1 MEGNLGKRFRQAIPI
16 GDVRIAF
23 RKSDSDKRPIGAATL
38 DYSTGYCLTNIVN
51 DEFCTERKLQMAR
64 EYWKPSNLLYPVPA
78 AIITTANKEGKTDM
92 MTAAW
97 VGTVCSDPVM
107 VSVSVRPSRL
117 THDYIEET
125 GVFVIN
131 LTTRELAYAADWV
144 GVKSGRDVD
153 KWKEMKL
160 TPLPSRHI
168 PAPGIQE
175 SPVCLECLVR
185 RKLELGSH
193 DMYIAEVL
201 STDVDASLLDEKG
214 RLDLEKADLI
224 AYSHGAYYTLGEKLG
239 TFGYSVKKS

>member
-1 MEGNLGKRFRQAIPI
+1 M
-16 GDVRIAF
+16 
-23 RKSDSDKRPIGAATL
+23 S
-38 DYSTGYCLTNIVN
+38 
-51 DEFCTERKLQMAR
+51 R

-78 AIITTANKEGKTDM
+78 AIITAANKEGKTNM

-125 GVFVIN
+125 GEFVIN
-131 LTTRELAYAADWV
+131 LTNRKLAYATDWV

-153 KWKEMKL
+153 KWKEMHL
-160 TPLPSRHI
+160 TPLPSRHVKV
-168 PAPGIQE
+168 PGIQE
-175 SPVCLECLVR
+175 SPVCLECVVR

-193 DMYIAEVL
+193 DMYVAEVL
-201 STDVDASLLDEKG
+201 STDVDNTLLDKKG

-224 AYSHGAYYTLGEKLG
+224 AYSHGEYVTLGETLG
-239 TFGYSVKKS
+239 RFGFSVKKM